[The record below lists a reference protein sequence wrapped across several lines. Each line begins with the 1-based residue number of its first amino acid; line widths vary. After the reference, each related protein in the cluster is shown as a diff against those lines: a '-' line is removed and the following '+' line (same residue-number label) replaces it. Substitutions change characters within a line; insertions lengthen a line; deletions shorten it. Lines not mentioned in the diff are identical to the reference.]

1 MLGLVDTLDCS
12 ANHEGLGRLQ
22 RRLEEGAHRR
32 STSLIGIIS
41 AFVVITF
48 LLAFVR
54 GLGAYVIFRRK
65 LMRSVVL
72 ELRTMP
78 QNQSSSSNQLRQ
90 QAAHP

>member
-32 STSLIGIIS
+32 STSLIGAIS

-65 LMRSVVL
+65 LMHSVVF
-72 ELRTMP
+72 ELRTM
-78 QNQSSSSNQLRQ
+78 L
-90 QAAHP
+90 

>member
-1 MLGLVDTLDCS
+1 MGLVDTLDCS

-32 STSLIGIIS
+32 STSLIGTIS

-72 ELRTMP
+72 ELRSM
-78 QNQSSSSNQLRQ
+78 L
-90 QAAHP
+90 